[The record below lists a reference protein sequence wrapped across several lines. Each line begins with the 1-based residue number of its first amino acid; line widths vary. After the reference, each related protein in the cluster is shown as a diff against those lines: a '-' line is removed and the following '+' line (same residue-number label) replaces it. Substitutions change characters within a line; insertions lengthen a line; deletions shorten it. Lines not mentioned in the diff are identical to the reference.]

1 MINTGQPFSLGGVNF
16 GKRIFLG
23 ASPGIASSEDF
34 EYLCLLWLNLSIP
47 EVQVNGTL
55 AFT

>member
-1 MINTGQPFSLGGVNF
+1 MLNTGQPFSLGGVNF